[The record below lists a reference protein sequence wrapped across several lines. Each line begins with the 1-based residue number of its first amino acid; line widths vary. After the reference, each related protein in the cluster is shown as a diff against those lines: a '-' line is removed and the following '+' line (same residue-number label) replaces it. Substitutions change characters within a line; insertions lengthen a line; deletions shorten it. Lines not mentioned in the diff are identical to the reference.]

1 MRLCGLWNKKD
12 GNGNPHRSLKCKVLF
27 MVPVCL
33 VVLGIIVL
41 GYFCPSGWCALTPGP
56 ELRNPGLQA
65 ALVLQPHSPPMHILD
80 SLLSNKSLDEDVMNL
95 GVTLPAQAPR
105 KTVFPHEV
113 LARNFKLDIEREDVI
128 VFLHIQKTGGSVFGR
143 HLIRNLDVGKP
154 CRCQPGRK
162 RCECVTKSDTN
173 WLFSRYSTGWICGL
187 HADWTELNN
196 CVDDA
201 MNRIEGVVRNR
212 KYHYITMLRHPVHR
226 FLSEWRHVQRGAAW
240 KTARYHCNGRDATLE
255 EVPFC
260 YEGVNWRGVSLDEF
274 IACPHNMARNRQVRM
289 IANLSLVNCYNSTGM
304 SVEERNYRI
313 LESAKENLLNMDFFG
328 LTEFQVYSQQLFES
342 TFGLQFYEDFVQFN
356 VTRSSRVNIT
366 LDQLVKITRLN
377 KVDMLFYDFA
387 KDLFLQRYDLLKQQQ
402 SQTPSGS
409 LHGNYTTPN
418 PNNTET
424 TNRSYAIPD
433 HPPRRNISY
442 HKPVRQFRQNG

>member
-1 MRLCGLWNKKD
+1 
-12 GNGNPHRSLKCKVLF
+12 

-33 VVLGIIVL
+33 VVFGIIVL
-41 GYFCPSGWCALTPGP
+41 GYFCPSGWCALSPGP
-56 ELRNPGLQA
+56 ELRTPGFQEA
-65 ALVLQPHSPPMHILD
+65 ALVLQPHSPPMHMLETI
-80 SLLSNKSLDEDVMNL
+80 LSNKSLNEEL
-95 GVTLPAQAPR
+95 IGVTLPARAPR
-105 KTVFPHEV
+105 KIIFPHELLV
-113 LARNFKLDIEREDVI
+113 KSFKLDIEREDVI

-154 CRCQPGRK
+154 CRCLPGRK
-162 RCECVTKSDTN
+162 RCECITKSDTN

-187 HADWTELNN
+187 HADWTELNS
-196 CVDDA
+196 CVEDA
-201 MNRIEGVVRNR
+201 MNKIEGVVRNR

-226 FLSEWRHVQRGAAW
+226 FLSEWRHVQRGATW

-304 SVEERNYRI
+304 SADERNNRI
-313 LESAKENLLNMDFFG
+313 FESAKENLLGMDFFG
-328 LTEFQVYSQQLFES
+328 LTEFQVYSQQLFEN
-342 TFGLQFYEDFVQFN
+342 TFGLQFYEDFIQLN

-377 KVDMLFYDFA
+377 KIDMMFYDFA
-387 KDLFLQRYDLLKQQQ
+387 KDLFLQRYDLLKQKK
-402 SQTPSGS
+402 SQT
-409 LHGNYTTPN
+409 LHTNYTTPS
-418 PNNTET
+418 PNITET
-424 TNRSYAIPD
+424 TKRVYAVPD

-442 HKPVRQFRQNG
+442 HKPVRQFQRNG

>member
-1 MRLCGLWNKKD
+1 
-12 GNGNPHRSLKCKVLF
+12 
-27 MVPVCL
+27 
-33 VVLGIIVL
+33 
-41 GYFCPSGWCALTPGP
+41 
-56 ELRNPGLQA
+56 
-65 ALVLQPHSPPMHILD
+65 
-80 SLLSNKSLDEDVMNL
+80 
-95 GVTLPAQAPR
+95 
-105 KTVFPHEV
+105 
-113 LARNFKLDIEREDVI
+113 
-128 VFLHIQKTGGSVFGR
+128 
-143 HLIRNLDVGKP
+143 
-154 CRCQPGRK
+154 
-162 RCECVTKSDTN
+162 
-173 WLFSRYSTGWICGL
+173 
-187 HADWTELNN
+187 
-196 CVDDA
+196 
-201 MNRIEGVVRNR
+201 
-212 KYHYITMLRHPVHR
+212 MLRHPVHR
-226 FLSEWRHVQRGAAW
+226 FLSEWRHVQRGATW

-424 TNRSYAIPD
+424 TKRSYAVPD